1 MSRHQDKWKHVL
13 RFWCICWCLC
23 LPVPGF
29 LQFLHVVVFADG
41 VLFPPA
47 PLIIVVLLL
56 VYTLNSFLRFS
67 FTCSSPG
74 YSFSFMFDY
83 KTLCLEVFSN
93 YLCLQKNKKDMG
105 QGPAGRWTKISCFPS
120 ILCCARESNLGNYSV
135 FLVLLAYKNYTSCN
149 MLKIA

>member
-1 MSRHQDKWKHVL
+1 M
-13 RFWCICWCLC
+13 
-23 LPVPGF
+23 PGF

-67 FTCSSPG
+67 FTCSSRG

-83 KTLCLEVFSN
+83 KTLYLEVFSN

-105 QGPAGRWTKISCFPS
+105 PRPGREVDENQLLSFDFVLRSGIKPRKLQCFFGT
-120 ILCCARESNLGNYSV
+120 LG
-135 FLVLLAYKNYTSCN
+135 
-149 MLKIA
+149 I